1 MSERPFMQ
9 LYVSDFIGDTLHLST
24 EQIGAYM
31 LLLMAMWNAGGRL
44 PNDDAKLARVV
55 RMSVKKWL
63 AIKDDLLAFFDV
75 AADEITHG
83 KIDRR
88 GYGLTSRISMSQ
100 SAKAAIFERDGERCR
115 YCGTTEGPFH
125 VDHILPVALGGSNDP
140 ENLTVACRDCNLSKG
155 ARLISEWSGV

>member
-1 MSERPFMQ
+1 
-9 LYVSDFIGDTLHLST
+9 
-24 EQIGAYM
+24 
-31 LLLMAMWNAGGRL
+31 
-44 PNDDAKLARVV
+44 
-55 RMSVKKWL
+55 
-63 AIKDDLLAFFDV
+63 
-75 AADEITHG
+75 
-83 KIDRR
+83 
-88 GYGLTSRISMSQ
+88 MSQ